1 MNRSDFLQLLQE
13 LLSAALI
20 FGLLLSLLIY

>member
-1 MNRSDFLQLLQE
+1 MTRSDFVQLLQE

-20 FGLLLSLLIY
+20 FSLLFILLLY

>member
-1 MNRSDFLQLLQE
+1 MTRSDFVQLLQE
-13 LLSAALI
+13 LLGAALI

>member
-1 MNRSDFLQLLQE
+1 MTRSDFLQLLQE

-20 FGLLLSLLIY
+20 FSLLIILMLY